1 MNEYCTVAFVS
12 VIITIIVYT
21 LTCDISIGFIV
32 RLLKGDAKFIKLG
45 REFVKDSLT
54 TEIDF
59 ISAASKSLIA
69 GNT

>member
-32 RLLKGDAKFIKLG
+32 RLLGDEKIIKLG